1 MKNHFKSVLK
11 ILAATSAM
19 AISLAVSAETTDKWS
34 VEVGVNRSTPKVNSS
49 DMSAPALPG
58 TKAEVG
64 GDTEPIFAI
73 NYGLSDHLSTTLVLG
88 LPYKHDITG
97 AGAISGVGKIGTAE
111 VLPPVVFLQYHFL
124 EPKSAFRPY
133 AGIGLGYAMYQKETG
148 SGKLTAITNTG
159 SSTPTTFKL
168 DAGIAVAS
176 QMGAVYAFNEKW
188 FAEVGANKIYLKTTA
203 HFSTGQTLNI
213 KLDPVTVFTA
223 IGYRF

>member
-1 MKNHFKSVLK
+1 MNNNFKSTLK
-11 ILAATSAM
+11 ILAATIALTSNL
-19 AISLAVSAETTDKWS
+19 AISAETAGKWS
-34 VEVGVNRSTPKVNSS
+34 VEAGVNKSTPKVNSG

-58 TKAEVG
+58 TKADVG

-73 NYGLSDHLSTTLVLG
+73 NYILSDHLSTTLVLG
-88 LPYKHDITG
+88 TPYKHDISG
-97 AGAISGVGKIGTAE
+97 AGAINGVGKIGTAE

-133 AGIGLGYAMYQKETG
+133 AGVGLGYALYQKETG

-159 SSTPTTFKL
+159 SPTPTTFKL

-176 QMGAVYAFNEKW
+176 QVGAVYGFNEKW
-188 FAEVGANKIYLKTTA
+188 FADVGVNKIWLKTTA

-213 KLDPVTVFTA
+213 KLDPVTVFVA
-223 IGYRF
+223 IGYRL